1 MRGPPSATAAEVQNE
16 KIRTEALVSLH
27 RDSDNLNR
35 IEQKHNGDSS
45 VRFTPPTMIIKKK
58 AKRKDE
64 GPLEIVCG
72 WIVEHQLGILHS
84 SSP

>member
-1 MRGPPSATAAEVQNE
+1 MRGPLSATAEVQNE
-16 KIRTEALVSLH
+16 KIGTEALDSLH
-27 RDSDNLNR
+27 RDSDNFNCP
-35 IEQKHNGDSS
+35 EQKHNGDSS
-45 VRFTPPTMIIKKK
+45 ARFTPHTMIRKKK

-84 SSP
+84 LSA